1 MTHPSRTPFIA
12 PALPLWQQ
20 ALLAS
25 RESLPGIAMEKER
38 AGANIT
44 ETLGAPGFTLQAQ
57 HQSQAALPPGQK
69 IGSGTLGVHP
79 AGTGWVNIGLA
90 STLRPVC
97 RAPSTQELR
106 CYIDLINYSSPKAQK
121 LQRLFLFTAFC
132 SPMSSRA
139 GSWNLYPAFE
149 RGRPQGQPGP
159 SARRGFSCTGMRP
172 GRPGG
177 GQPVTLQ
184 CSHSQQLWDK
194 AGSPVSSQPA
204 GVGTHSFLLQP
215 SHPPDAPRHRP
226 SAL

>member
-20 ALLAS
+20 ALLES
-25 RESLPGIAMEKER
+25 RESLPEIAMEKER
-38 AGANIT
+38 AGANVT

-57 HQSQAALPPGQK
+57 HQAQAALPPGQK

-121 LQRLFLFTAFC
+121 LQRDSFC
-132 SPMSSRA
+132 SPCFAVPQVA
-139 GSWNLYPAFE
+139 GQEA
-149 RGRPQGQPGP
+149 GT
-159 SARRGFSCTGMRP
+159 CT
-172 GRPGG
+172 
-177 GQPVTLQ
+177 
-184 CSHSQQLWDK
+184 
-194 AGSPVSSQPA
+194 
-204 GVGTHSFLLQP
+204 QP
-215 SHPPDAPRHRP
+215 SKGAGHRDSP
-226 SAL
+226 ALLLEGVSLALG